1 MTAAKLFLQR
11 FLQNFRFQ
19 VKSWRL
25 GIDWTVF
32 VYLLIPAVIVAVAV
46 YRSWWVETPIWM
58 DDLSFTSFLFMFYV
72 LAWMGSIR
80 LFIEEAD
87 QLFLLQKRSVYLT
100 LRSFGIGYS
109 LVKSTV
115 AVAFILAVFLPYLVK
130 QQHAIHELI
139 RMFILLSL
147 WKAVFLLIKQSLFF
161 FVSRRFIR
169 FLLLTSI
176 FLLCNRVFILSVD
189 DLKSTVSFIIVLVLV
204 AFVIFLSRLKICVI
218 GHFHEELERE
228 IDSKYFVASLMLLQS
243 GAIERRKIKQRRK
256 PWIFRKSNQ
265 WFKQRSF
272 HHVAIEHYIKAW
284 LRKPQH
290 IFSYVRFLGFSIVAL
305 ILFPGG
311 WNMIVLIMILLLFY
325 QMVKGEW
332 EQFERSPFIEIVAR
346 DRADL
351 KSVKK
356 QILLIFTA
364 PAYFIFLI
372 VHGVV
377 SSKWLFALVM
387 LCFVFYLTFKTWLKP
402 NRA

>member
-46 YRSWWVETPIWM
+46 YRSWWVETPTWM

-100 LRSFGIGYS
+100 LRLFGIGYS

-115 AVAFILAVFLPYLVK
+115 VVAFILAVFLPYLVK

-169 FLLLTSI
+169 LLLLTSI

-204 AFVIFLSRLKICVI
+204 AF
-218 GHFHEELERE
+218 
-228 IDSKYFVASLMLLQS
+228 
-243 GAIERRKIKQRRK
+243 
-256 PWIFRKSNQ
+256 
-265 WFKQRSF
+265 
-272 HHVAIEHYIKAW
+272 
-284 LRKPQH
+284 
-290 IFSYVRFLGFSIVAL
+290 
-305 ILFPGG
+305 
-311 WNMIVLIMILLLFY
+311 
-325 QMVKGEW
+325 
-332 EQFERSPFIEIVAR
+332 
-346 DRADL
+346 
-351 KSVKK
+351 
-356 QILLIFTA
+356 
-364 PAYFIFLI
+364 
-372 VHGVV
+372 
-377 SSKWLFALVM
+377 
-387 LCFVFYLTFKTWLKP
+387 
-402 NRA
+402 